1 MCQHFEH
8 HINSLGI
15 CFWVSYENST
25 EKAHSAGSEL
35 TSTQSNLTNRGLLTV
50 GDLSFGLYPGFRQNL
65 GLNIGFNV
73 GLNLCL
79 KPNVKLLSRPG
90 STIILVF
97 WPAVL
102 VPNSKGNPFSR
113 GAKHTGVGKFCDFW
127 LKSPFQV
134 NFLDQGQHN
143 EKQPEDCW
151 NRTLSH
157 DINVVVF
164 ELVILRF
171 VCAGWWI
178 IRCLSY
184 HFCGTLQLAASWP
197 LSLEWLW
204 AWLHVS
210 ITQLVQWL
218 CDAWVKLKH
227 VVA

>member
-1 MCQHFEH
+1 MLACTFLYFYTSDVNITQAANIKTKTPELDTTRLQTSLQDKCISLPVAATHMCQHFEH

-97 WPAVL
+97 
-102 VPNSKGNPFSR
+102 
-113 GAKHTGVGKFCDFW
+113 
-127 LKSPFQV
+127 
-134 NFLDQGQHN
+134 
-143 EKQPEDCW
+143 
-151 NRTLSH
+151 
-157 DINVVVF
+157 
-164 ELVILRF
+164 
-171 VCAGWWI
+171 
-178 IRCLSY
+178 
-184 HFCGTLQLAASWP
+184 
-197 LSLEWLW
+197 
-204 AWLHVS
+204 
-210 ITQLVQWL
+210 
-218 CDAWVKLKH
+218 
-227 VVA
+227 